1 VLGRDDIGVLAPG
14 MCADLIAI
22 DIRAL
27 PFAGGAV
34 HDPVAALI
42 FCQPANVSL
51 SVIDGR
57 VRVRDGE
64 IVGLDLREAVSR
76 HNTIATDLVRGE
88 LATRRVW

>member
-1 VLGRDDIGVLAPG
+1 

-22 DIRAL
+22 DVSTL

-51 SVIDGR
+51 SVINGA

-64 IVGLDLREAVSR
+64 IVGLDLRDAVSR
-76 HNTIATDLVRGE
+76 HNSIATELVRGE
-88 LATRRVW
+88 LATKRVW